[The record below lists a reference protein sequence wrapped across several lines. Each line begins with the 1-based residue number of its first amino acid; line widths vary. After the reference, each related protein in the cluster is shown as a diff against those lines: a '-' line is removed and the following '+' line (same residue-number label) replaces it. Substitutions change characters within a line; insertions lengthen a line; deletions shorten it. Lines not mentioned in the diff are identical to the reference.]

1 MMAMRDAAAAG
12 LARLTPR
19 RVQEVLDESI
29 SIAVDSRGEQALS
42 EIFLERLCL
51 AVGAAWIRVCE
62 SADTG
67 LRGVLTAGDSAAA
80 AACEHAEFLRETAAG
95 VSGELRERVAA
106 NGVRCIAAATDLAP
120 GLRWWSSW
128 DSQLDPGWLSG
139 QRVQWKFLPICDGG
153 SLCRGCRDS
162 VNG

>member
-51 AVGAAWIRVCE
+51 VVGAA
-62 SADTG
+62 
-67 LRGVLTAGDSAAA
+67 
-80 AACEHAEFLRETAAG
+80 
-95 VSGELRERVAA
+95 
-106 NGVRCIAAATDLAP
+106 
-120 GLRWWSSW
+120 
-128 DSQLDPGWLSG
+128 
-139 QRVQWKFLPICDGG
+139 
-153 SLCRGCRDS
+153 
-162 VNG
+162 